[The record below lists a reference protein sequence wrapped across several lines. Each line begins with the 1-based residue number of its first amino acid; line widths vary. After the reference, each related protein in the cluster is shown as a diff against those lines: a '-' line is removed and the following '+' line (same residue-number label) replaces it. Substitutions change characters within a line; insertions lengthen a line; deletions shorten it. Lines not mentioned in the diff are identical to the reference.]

1 MLMIEVDSR
10 RVMVSISSNGD
21 YCCHVESG
29 RFDRALGL
37 WLFWSL
43 VGRQAHVLA
52 LGGSCFPA
60 ACLPTN
66 TGKRVSTLSPF
77 EPLSISGLCIY
88 TCRSFCSSL
97 SSHSLRLRLNS
108 ERAFA
113 FVASSTPSC
122 PGCSCIVGGFWKVQS
137 RVRYSGPVH
146 FVRLH
151 FGLLEHAPS
160 SHRIS
165 RDTHT
170 LQDLPT
176 VRVLSPGR
184 DVFSLAAP
192 IRAELC
198 C

>member
-97 SSHSLRLRLNS
+97 SSHSLICILVPS
-108 ERAFA
+108 ER
-113 FVASSTPSC
+113 
-122 PGCSCIVGGFWKVQS
+122 S
-137 RVRYSGPVH
+137 RL
-146 FVRLH
+146 LH
-151 FGLLEHAPS
+151 LLPP
-160 SHRIS
+160 
-165 RDTHT
+165 
-170 LQDLPT
+170 LVP
-176 VRVLSPGR
+176 
-184 DVFSLAAP
+184 AAP
-192 IRAELC
+192 ASWGAFGRFNQGSGTRGQYTL
-198 C
+198 